1 LGLYGGAPIGD
12 SRAGRRADAFETEGD
27 FMGRS
32 GNGDGDPL
40 WESTG
45 KAGTRRNATDAL
57 FAIADALT
65 ALGNGNASTHFGA
78 LEALGMVVRDGMAA
92 QSSAIAE
99 VATAIGD
106 QQRPRFRAAADEDE
120 DEE

>member
-1 LGLYGGAPIGD
+1 
-12 SRAGRRADAFETEGD
+12 
-27 FMGRS
+27 MGKQA
-32 GNGDGDPL
+32 NGGDPL
-40 WESTG
+40 WTERG
-45 KAGTRRNATDAL
+45 GMRVNVTDGL
-57 FAIADALT
+57 FAIADALR
-65 ALGNGNASTHFGA
+65 ALGNADASTHFGA
-78 LEALGMVVRDGMAA
+78 IEAFGMVVRDGMAA